1 MLAFALSLASSISW
15 GISDFL
21 GGLQSRKI
29 HVLAVVLLSQAAGL
43 LLALSLLPALAE
55 GGMTGGDLAIATA
68 GGAAGAIGLI
78 GFYWA
83 MSIGTISVVTPI
95 AALGVVVPV
104 VVGLARGENPATVQL
119 AGIAIAILAVTIVG
133 YEGDSG
139 DEGGSGERSVEIR
152 SLALAG
158 VAALG
163 FGTFFVCVDATAEI
177 DWATTL
183 AAVRAGGVAIAL
195 AAVIAVRPSFDGARP
210 LIWVILVI
218 GFFDILANALFAVAS
233 TEGLLS
239 LVSVGGSLYP
249 AVTIL
254 LAYFI
259 VGERLTPVRR
269 VGVALALGG
278 VVMIAAG
285 T

>member
-1 MLAFALSLASSISW
+1 MLAFALSLASSLSW

-43 LLALSLLPALAE
+43 LFAFALLPALAE
-55 GGMTGGDLAIATA
+55 GGMSNADLALSAA
-68 GGAAGAIGLI
+68 GGAAGAVGLI

-83 MSIGTISVVTPI
+83 MAIGTISVVTPI
-95 AALGVVVPV
+95 AALGVLVPV
-104 VVGLARGENPATVQL
+104 AVGLARGEQPASVQML
-119 AGIAIAILAVTIVG
+119 GIVVAILAVALVG
-133 YEGDSG
+133 YERD
-139 DEGGSGERSVEIR
+139 GERRSVELR
-152 SLALAG
+152 SLVLAS

-163 FGTFFVCVDATAEI
+163 FGTFFVCVDATAET
-177 DWATTL
+177 DWATTI
-183 AAVRAGGVAIAL
+183 AAVRVGGVAVAL
-195 AAVIAVRPSFDGARP
+195 AAVIAVRPSFAGARP
-210 LIWVILVI
+210 LLGLIVVI
-218 GFFDILANALFAVAS
+218 GFFDIIANALFAIAS

-254 LAYFI
+254 LAYFVI
-259 VGERLTPVRR
+259 GERLTPVRR
-269 VGVALALGG
+269 AGVALALGG